1 MTMPAITA
9 SYLGVLGLLYAFL
22 GLRVARTRRGNKI
35 GFGDGDNLYLRSA
48 IRAHAHFAEYVP
60 IIVIMNAFLEMGG
73 ASSAQMHVLL
83 GTLTLSR
90 VLHPFGMHAKPM
102 TPQFIVGRIV
112 GMILTVLVLVAS
124 ALLLLR
130 RADASNSQPLARPR
144 GRRCCCR
151 PGAASRLSGSQTRR
165 CIAGG
170 RRQGPRPGFRQ
181 RIQTPAVDAIAIS

>member
-1 MTMPAITA
+1 MTTMPAITA
-9 SYLGVLGLLYAFL
+9 TYLGVLGLLFAFL
-22 GLRVARTRRGNKI
+22 GLRVARVRRGNKI

-60 IIVIMNAFLEMGG
+60 IIVIMNALLEMGG
-73 ASSAQMHVLL
+73 ASPAQMHVLL

-130 RADASNSQPLARPR
+130 RFVFSAS
-144 GRRCCCR
+144 
-151 PGAASRLSGSQTRR
+151 
-165 CIAGG
+165 
-170 RRQGPRPGFRQ
+170 
-181 RIQTPAVDAIAIS
+181 

>member
-1 MTMPAITA
+1 
-9 SYLGVLGLLYAFL
+9 
-22 GLRVARTRRGNKI
+22 
-35 GFGDGDNLYLRSA
+35 
-48 IRAHAHFAEYVP
+48 
-60 IIVIMNAFLEMGG
+60 MNAFLEMGG

-130 RADASNSQPLARPR
+130 RFA
-144 GRRCCCR
+144 
-151 PGAASRLSGSQTRR
+151 LSVS
-165 CIAGG
+165 
-170 RRQGPRPGFRQ
+170 
-181 RIQTPAVDAIAIS
+181 

>member
-1 MTMPAITA
+1 MPAITA
-9 SYLGVLGLLYAFL
+9 SYLGVLGLLYAYL
-22 GLRVARTRRGNKI
+22 GLRVARTRRCSKI

-73 ASSAQMHVLL
+73 ASSAQMHMLL
-83 GTLTLSR
+83 GTLTVSR

-130 RADASNSQPLARPR
+130 RFA
-144 GRRCCCR
+144 
-151 PGAASRLSGSQTRR
+151 LS
-165 CIAGG
+165 
-170 RRQGPRPGFRQ
+170 
-181 RIQTPAVDAIAIS
+181 IS

>member
-1 MTMPAITA
+1 MPWPHITA
-9 SYLGVLGLLYAFL
+9 GYLAVLALIYTALAVNVVR
-22 GLRVARTRRGNKI
+22 LRNSHRAA
-35 GFGDGDNLYLRSA
+35 FGDADNPALRSA

-130 RADASNSQPLARPR
+130 RFA
-144 GRRCCCR
+144 
-151 PGAASRLSGSQTRR
+151 LS
-165 CIAGG
+165 
-170 RRQGPRPGFRQ
+170 
-181 RIQTPAVDAIAIS
+181 IS